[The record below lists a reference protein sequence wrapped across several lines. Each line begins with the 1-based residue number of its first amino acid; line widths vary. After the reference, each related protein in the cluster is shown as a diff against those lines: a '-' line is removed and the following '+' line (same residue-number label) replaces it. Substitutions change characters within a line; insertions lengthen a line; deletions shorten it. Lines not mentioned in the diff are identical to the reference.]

1 MKIKN
6 IYILLFLGAI
16 IFASCANDTK
26 PAPVADKPKARA
38 KVPVF
43 QADSAYT
50 YLTKQLDFG
59 FRVPGTDEHEACKDW
74 LVEKLKSFGLK
85 VKVQK
90 FKTKIFTGA
99 EMPGFNIIAQHNPDH
114 EQRVIVGAHWDTRI
128 IADKDPDE
136 ANHDD
141 PIMGADDGASGVA
154 GILELARVVSE
165 NPIDMGVD
173 FILFDV
179 EDQGDMGGATETWA
193 LGSQYWAKNKVPK
206 NYDADF
212 GILLDMIAAKGAR
225 FGREQYSMR
234 DAPQVMNKIWKMAQN
249 MGYSDLFQDYNA
261 GGIADDHVYMN
272 QAGIPTIDIIGIPNP
287 ENRESSFGAYHHT
300 VADNIDIISKR
311 NLKVV
316 GQVVLAALYRHSD
329 GTLGL

>member
-1 MKIKN
+1 MKIK
-6 IYILLFLGAI
+6 YLYFLLI
-16 IFASCANDTK
+16 IGFAMFSCKSDPKPQTVETK
-26 PAPVADKPKARA
+26 LKARA

-43 QADSAYT
+43 NIDSSFS
-50 YLTKQLDFG
+50 YLEKQLDFG
-59 FRVPGTDEHEACKDW
+59 FRIPGTAEHEATKDW
-74 LVEKLKSFGLK
+74 LVAKFKEFGLS

-90 FKTKIFTGA
+90 FNTTIFNGQK
-99 EMPGFNIIAQHNPDH
+99 MPGYNIIAQINSEHAD
-114 EQRVIVGAHWDTRI
+114 RVIIGAHWDTRF

-136 ANHDD
+136 ENHDD

-154 GILELARVVSE
+154 AILELARTISQ

-179 EDQGDMGGATETWA
+179 EDQGDMGGDVTTWA

-206 NYDADF
+206 NYSADF

-225 FGREQYSMR
+225 FGREGYSMR
-234 DAPQVMNKIWKMAQN
+234 DAGHVMDKVWKLAQN

-272 QAGIPTIDIIGIPNP
+272 QAGIPTIDIISIPNP
-287 ENRESSFGAYHHT
+287 DNKESSFGSYHHT
-300 VADNIDIISKR
+300 VADNIDIIDKR
-311 NLKVV
+311 NLRVV
-316 GQVVLAALYRHSD
+316 GQVVLAVLYRHSD